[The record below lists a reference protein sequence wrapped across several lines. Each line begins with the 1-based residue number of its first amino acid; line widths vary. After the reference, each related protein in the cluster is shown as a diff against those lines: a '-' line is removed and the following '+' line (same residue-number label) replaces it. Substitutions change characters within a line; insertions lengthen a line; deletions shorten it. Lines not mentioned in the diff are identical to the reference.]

1 MGGYKIGSYS
11 YPSLKFE
18 RALEINKMICDP
30 PYKGQLSQ
38 SGLAQA
44 LDKMSETG
52 GAFINLV
59 GSLRDY
65 GLVQGKGAL
74 TATDLAKRIVAGTA
88 EEAAEAK
95 AEAFLNVPLFKQIY
109 QRIGINIPP
118 EEAFSVLLG
127 EITQEDKLK
136 LQERSKNVLNFYMEG
151 VRYLRPVEGGKGM
164 ESLRPTGVQT
174 SATAALTLRDL
185 GGTMN
190 LTVDRTPD
198 NVEILITALQNFKKR
213 LEAESKLENSN
224 KGEK

>member
-30 PYKGQLSQ
+30 PYQGQLSQ

-44 LDKMSETG
+44 LKGMSETG

-59 GSLRDY
+59 GSMRDY
-65 GLVQGKGAL
+65 GLVQGKGTL
-74 TATDLAKRIVAGTA
+74 VATDLAKRIVAGTA
-88 EEAAEAK
+88 EESAKAK

-118 EEAFSVLLG
+118 EEQFSVLLG

-136 LQERSKNVLNFYMEG
+136 LQKRSKNVLNFYMEG
-151 VRYLRPVEGGKGM
+151 ARYLRPTEGGT
-164 ESLRPTGVQT
+164 E
-174 SATAALTLRDL
+174 
-185 GGTMN
+185 
-190 LTVDRTPD
+190 
-198 NVEILITALQNFKKR
+198 
-213 LEAESKLENSN
+213 LENITGPTAKPTTSLEEIKIGGDIKVWLPKEGIKEAWN
-224 KGEK
+224 KTKRIVDIYLEIDKKGEK